1 MTDLTDLLLDGMTTY
16 GAITLGIALLL
27 GALGTP
33 VPTSF
38 MVIAAGAFVRQ
49 GVINGQSTFLVG
61 LGGAVIGDSLSY
73 GLGRFAQG
81 WVQRRLDRSSA
92 WQIAYR
98 RFDQGGALAIY
109 LTRFLFMPLAIP
121 ANLIAGGSGYGYQ
134 RFLIYD
140 AAGEITWLVLYG
152 GIGYAFGSQ
161 WQTVS
166 QFINDNSGYVV
177 GITVVGMGTYCVY
190 RYLRQRQGLVPAV
203 PVARAWRSKT
213 TNDGKFSNFCNG
225 SAQNLENSPVYCR

>member
-1 MTDLTDLLLDGMTTY
+1 MTDLLLDGMTTY

-33 VPTSF
+33 IPTSF
-38 MVIAAGAFVRQ
+38 MVIAAGAFARQ
-49 GVINGQSTFLVG
+49 GVINGQSAFLVG

-92 WQIAYR
+92 WQNACR
-98 RFDQGGALAIY
+98 RFEQGGALTIY
-109 LTRFLFMPLAIP
+109 LTRFLFMPLAVP
-121 ANLIAGGSGYGYQ
+121 ANLIAGGTGYSYQ
-134 RFLIYD
+134 RFLTYD
-140 AAGEITWLVLYG
+140 LAGEITWLVLYG
-152 GIGYAFGSQ
+152 GIGYAFGNQ

-177 GITVVGMGTYCVY
+177 GITVVGMGTYFVY
-190 RYLRQRQGLVPAV
+190 RYLRQRQGLVPAAAV
-203 PVARAWRSKT
+203 TRTWRAET
-213 TNDGKFSNFCNG
+213 PNDGKFSNFCNG
-225 SAQNLENSPVYCR
+225 SAQNLEIYPICYR